1 MLLLACNIVK
11 LVKWFFGYRVIRIG
25 HLLSFAVRSVE
36 TAYREL
42 DLPFWSGLLVFYCG
56 HLEGGCC
63 LSFCLR
69 VSVPVHPMNLCVVFV
84 PWSFSYNL
92 NNYIRQHTGMF
103 SLAPTHCDKIWRAK
117 NMLAAKCQTQVYNE
131 VNLKISSSHQCE
143 LCTHKDSLRTV
154 IMAQLVNAYWQ
165 TVPRAHK
172 GLALISPRDVL
183 RV

>member
-1 MLLLACNIVK
+1 MIFWLSCNTYRAPFVLCSAVCWNSLQRVVPSFLVRTAGLLL
-11 LVKWFFGYRVIRIG
+11 
-25 HLLSFAVRSVE
+25 
-36 TAYREL
+36 
-42 DLPFWSGLLVFYCG
+42 WSLGRC
-56 HLEGGCC
+56 CC

-92 NNYIRQHTGMF
+92 DNCIRQHTGMF

-131 VNLKISSSHQCE
+131 VSLKISSSHQCE
-143 LCTHKDSLRTV
+143 LCTHKDSLCTV